1 MDKAIT
7 RFIDFL
13 GFGALLSRSDAATV
27 IEVQSPH
34 EGNKYKTYCTHP
46 KLDFSGAETATK
58 GLFLLN
64 KLAYY
69 HGTVLMK
76 SENA

>member
-34 EGNKYKTYCTHP
+34 EGNKNETYCTHP
-46 KLDFSGAETATK
+46 KLDFSGAERVEPIIDSFACSR
-58 GLFLLN
+58 FD
-64 KLAYY
+64 
-69 HGTVLMK
+69 
-76 SENA
+76 